1 MNRKHI
7 LIACGT
13 GVATSTVVCMRVKE
27 ELEKNKI
34 NATVEQCKV
43 AELPA
48 KIGGADLVVTTT
60 SYESDDI
67 PVIRALSFLTGV
79 GIEADVQK
87 IIDILKSEEKI

>member
-1 MNRKHI
+1 MNKKHI

-27 ELEKNKI
+27 ELEKNNI
-34 NATVEQCKV
+34 PATVEQCKV
-43 AELPA
+43 AELPS
-48 KIGGADLVVTTT
+48 KIQGADLV
-60 SYESDDI
+60 

-87 IIDILKSEEKI
+87 IIDILS